1 MDGSE
6 ASAWPGSRGSVVK
19 CNAEIL
25 GSIVVH
31 TTVTAI
37 PEAVCFK
44 CTRHPH
50 AWTLDSGHSQVLDPH
65 ALEYPTA

>member
-1 MDGSE
+1 MDGSG
-6 ASAWPGSRGSVVK
+6 ASAWSGSRGSVVK

-37 PEAVCFK
+37 PKAACF
-44 CTRHPH
+44 
-50 AWTLDSGHSQVLDPH
+50 
-65 ALEYPTA
+65 

>member
-37 PEAVCFK
+37 PKAACF
-44 CTRHPH
+44 
-50 AWTLDSGHSQVLDPH
+50 
-65 ALEYPTA
+65 